1 MRLHQVVTLSPG
13 KILYRDVSC
22 MCSATGNLESDC
34 QKTKSFSFNTTDDHT
49 EDPIYSK
56 PEEVEWH
63 SPEVVGKWC
72 ALVYD
77 HTIYPGI
84 IQEVN
89 ETHCQVKCMHKV
101 GENRFFWPLRED
113 LHWYP
118 LEDVLTLIPP
128 PENVTARHM
137 AIAREMIRYISN
149 RFIQMLEVCNRVY
162 ELLDVLVVY
171 YYHVLD
177 PDEEHKYR
185 GLLCQV
191 FERHELTV
199 EAKARIQVLQ
209 QEQAAAS
216 RTGTQVNQDRKER
229 VSVVLT
235 EFERMMVMINLFRG
249 TTSSGQQA
257 LKNKWP
263 PKPSSVPVSTSSAQA
278 TTSSGQQALENK
290 WPPKP
295 SFCASLYLICT
306 SHHLLWSTG
315 QNTSQTLIFSSH
327 HL

>member
-1 MRLHQVVTLSPG
+1 
-13 KILYRDVSC
+13 
-22 MCSATGNLESDC
+22 
-34 QKTKSFSFNTTDDHT
+34 
-49 EDPIYSK
+49 
-56 PEEVEWH
+56 
-63 SPEVVGKWC
+63 
-72 ALVYD
+72 
-77 HTIYPGI
+77 
-84 IQEVN
+84 
-89 ETHCQVKCMHKV
+89 
-101 GENRFFWPLRED
+101 
-113 LHWYP
+113 
-118 LEDVLTLIPP
+118 
-128 PENVTARHM
+128 
-137 AIAREMIRYISN
+137 
-149 RFIQMLEVCNRVY
+149 MLEVCNRVY
-162 ELLDVLVVY
+162 ELLDVLVVH

-177 PDEEHKYR
+177 PNEEQKYR

-278 TTSSGQQALENK
+278 TTSSGQQALEKK

-315 QNTSQTLIFSSH
+315 LNTSQTLIFSSH